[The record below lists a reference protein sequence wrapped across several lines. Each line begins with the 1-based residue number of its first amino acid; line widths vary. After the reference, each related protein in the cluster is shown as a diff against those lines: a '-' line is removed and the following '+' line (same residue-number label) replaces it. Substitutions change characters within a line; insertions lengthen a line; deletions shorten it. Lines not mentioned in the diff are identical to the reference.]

1 MRTTT
6 IRALLFSCTGAV
18 LGCSSSGSEDAGAE
32 LGVGTGSLALMRL
45 ERFASD
51 VEGAEGATRVVAN
64 AKVARYSGLDGSSVL
79 KLLGVDLR
87 EGDSCSVIGR
97 LDDFPMASDA
107 RVQLLSV
114 GDISLRIADRSHT
127 FSPQLFP
134 DLATTASG
142 WFYAGHVDVGP
153 QRVLEPRADGGADRD
168 DYAIAAQGAQ
178 GVGRFELSVAA
189 PTEVSGLELGG
200 VSLEVDGAVNRG
212 VDAELTWEPEDLRD
226 RVELE
231 IAAGG
236 SVLSCSVRDD
246 GQFVLG
252 HQKLALLEAD
262 PQASLV
268 LRRVRDLSTDMQGIE
283 TAYVRIATTRTL
295 SLKVD

>member
-6 IRALLFSCTGAV
+6 IRALLFSCAGVV

-32 LGVGTGSLALMRL
+32 LGMGTGSVALMRL
-45 ERFASD
+45 ERFASQGED
-51 VEGAEGATRVVAN
+51 VQGATRVVAN
-64 AKVARYSGLDGSSVL
+64 AKVARFSGLDGSSVL
-79 KLLGVDLR
+79 KLLGADMR
-87 EGDSCSVIGR
+87 DGDSCSVAGR
-97 LDDFPMASDA
+97 LDDFAMASDA
-107 RVQLLSV
+107 RVELLSV
-114 GDISLRIADRSHT
+114 GDLSLRIGDRAHT

-142 WFYAGHVDVGP
+142 WFYAGHVDLIQ
-153 QRVLEPRADGGADRD
+153 QRVLEPRPDGGAERD
-168 DYAIAAQGAQ
+168 EYTLAAQGAQ
-178 GVGRFELSVAA
+178 GIGRFDLSVAA
-189 PTEVSGLELGG
+189 PNEVSGLELGG
-200 VSLEVDGAVNRG
+200 ISLEQEGALSRA

-252 HQKLALLEAD
+252 HQKLALLEQD

-268 LRRVRDLSTDMQGIE
+268 LRRVRDLSTEMQGIE
-283 TAYVRIATTRTL
+283 TAYVRIASTRTL
-295 SLKVD
+295 SLRID